1 MIQNKAP
8 GKDVSIEDMKEKFPL
23 TAKKINHIILH
34 LKFLELHLGA
44 NCSLLWLVLT
54 WWRMRI

>member
-44 NCSLLWLVLT
+44 N
-54 WWRMRI
+54 

>member
-23 TAKKINHIILH
+23 VAKKNSKHFW
-34 LKFLELHLGA
+34 KRTPFLRNL
-44 NCSLLWLVLT
+44 
-54 WWRMRI
+54 

>member
-23 TAKKINHIILH
+23 VQRKDAIHFSAFEVAGIS
-34 LKFLELHLGA
+34 FG
-44 NCSLLWLVLT
+44 
-54 WWRMRI
+54 R